1 MVGGTVVFVGLAAF
15 FFFVYGSRKAA
26 RKLEAG
32 STAA

>member
-1 MVGGTVVFVGLAAF
+1 VFVGLAAF